1 MHASKLI
8 GSEYYRFTEAVTLAG
23 LFFLV
28 MSLVA
33 AVLVRMV
40 ETRVSRS
47 ILR

>member
-1 MHASKLI
+1 MLAKLAVAVIFIGVLASL
-8 GSEYYRFTEAVTLAG
+8 GSG

-40 ETRVSRS
+40 EVRVSRS